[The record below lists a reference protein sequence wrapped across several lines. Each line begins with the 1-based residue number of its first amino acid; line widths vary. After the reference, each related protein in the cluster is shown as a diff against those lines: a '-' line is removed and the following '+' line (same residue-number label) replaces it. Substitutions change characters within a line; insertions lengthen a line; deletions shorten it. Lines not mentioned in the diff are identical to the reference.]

1 MQSQIM
7 EEETVVKRLIS
18 LVEDVS
24 NTNVHPTI
32 CSFYDLHKQFTPSIL
47 QQVADHF
54 QMKNPPL
61 EIPAHMSPQ
70 QYITACLPFIMFLFN
85 AGGRNPELCE
95 FVTRVIEFMN
105 THEIPRHFDRIYAKV
120 YFFYSLCA
128 PSPLEVLLAGYRRA
142 CDLHF
147 HQAQA
152 TVVNCILK
160 HYIDIGGYDLA
171 LSFLKHS
178 NFPTDASPPQLGR
191 YHFFVGH
198 LKAVT
203 LEYADA
209 QHHLQLSLRRLPQ
222 NKHAESF
229 RSLVTRHLM
238 VVMMLQGQVPSRAM
252 LLGLPIYLDLARSIL
267 KGDVIAFR
275 EVAQNQQFV
284 DDGLA
289 PLVHR
294 LRSAV
299 ILAGLT
305 MISHCYSRIT
315 FNDIAEMLHIGS
327 PEDAEGFCAKAAADG
342 LIDAVIEHENHC
354 LVSLRGKDDTSSFS
368 ERIHKDIQDC
378 FGIREDTQRT
388 MHEEAVED

>member
-1 MQSQIM
+1 M
-7 EEETVVKRLIS
+7 EEESVVRRLIS
-18 LVEDVS
+18 LVVEV
-24 NTNVHPTI
+24 THQNVHPTI
-32 CSFYDLHKQFTPSIL
+32 CSFYDLHKQFTEEIL
-47 QQVADHF
+47 QKFAQHF
-54 QMKNPPL
+54 ELQCPPNGL
-61 EIPAHMSPQ
+61 PEKMTPQ
-70 QYITACLPFIMFLFN
+70 QYITACLPFMMFLFN
-85 AGGRNPELCE
+85 AGGRQAELSNLCTHAVE
-95 FVTRVIEFMN
+95 FLN
-105 THEIPRHFDRIYAKV
+105 SHEIPRQFDRIYAKI
-120 YFFYSLCA
+120 YFFYSLSA
-128 PSPLEVLLAGYRRA
+128 ENPLKVLLAGYRRA

-147 HQAQA
+147 QQAQA
-152 TVVNCILK
+152 TIVNCILK

-178 NFPTDASPPQLGR
+178 HFPTDASPPQLGR

-203 LEYADA
+203 LDYAEA
-209 QHHLQLSLRRLPQ
+209 QHHLQLSLRRSPQ

-267 KGDVIAFR
+267 KGDVIAFQ
-275 EVAQNQQFV
+275 EVAKNQQFV

-289 PLVHR
+289 PLVQR

-315 FNDIAEMLHIGS
+315 FDDIAKMLHIGS
-327 PEDAEGFCAKAAADG
+327 AEDAEGFCAKAAADG
-342 LIDAVIEHENHC
+342 LIDAVIEHENKC
-354 LVSLRGKDDTSSFS
+354 LVSLKGKDDTSSFS

-388 MHEEAVED
+388 MHEEAVVD